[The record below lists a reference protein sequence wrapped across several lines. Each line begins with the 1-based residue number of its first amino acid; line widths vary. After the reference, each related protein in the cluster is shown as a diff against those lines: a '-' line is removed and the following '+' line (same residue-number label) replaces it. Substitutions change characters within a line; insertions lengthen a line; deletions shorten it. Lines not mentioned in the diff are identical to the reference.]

1 MSVYKVCINFF
12 SCVLNWPQHS
22 LLHIVHVFARC
33 EGAKRK
39 VVSYLFFFALAKYFS
54 ISAGMCIVRV
64 CFFKAFCRKLR
75 PKWNIK
81 WKIIC
86 PMKSTSFLCQLCQH
100 CIHTA
105 FIRINAGEKERL
117 LSLLL
122 SFEHTH
128 TNTFTH
134 KVFTRIWN
142 RYPANDFALWEVKTH
157 TKLNEA
163 IIKWLPHEN
172 STFWCTVN
180 SVGFFPLHSCFL
192 CAENNPLFA
201 FYCGDWPFVKQFVCL
216 LKYVN
221 RQTPTKP

>member
-1 MSVYKVCINFF
+1 MKSFSFTKEQKKFRPSDDWAKQFQNENYYLMSVYKVCINFF
-12 SCVLNWPQHS
+12 SCVLNWPQHF
-22 LLHIVHVFARC
+22 LLHSMHVFARC

-105 FIRINAGEKERL
+105 FICINAGK
-117 LSLLL
+117 
-122 SFEHTH
+122 
-128 TNTFTH
+128 
-134 KVFTRIWN
+134 K
-142 RYPANDFALWEVKTH
+142 
-157 TKLNEA
+157 
-163 IIKWLPHEN
+163 
-172 STFWCTVN
+172 
-180 SVGFFPLHSCFL
+180 
-192 CAENNPLFA
+192 
-201 FYCGDWPFVKQFVCL
+201 
-216 LKYVN
+216 
-221 RQTPTKP
+221 